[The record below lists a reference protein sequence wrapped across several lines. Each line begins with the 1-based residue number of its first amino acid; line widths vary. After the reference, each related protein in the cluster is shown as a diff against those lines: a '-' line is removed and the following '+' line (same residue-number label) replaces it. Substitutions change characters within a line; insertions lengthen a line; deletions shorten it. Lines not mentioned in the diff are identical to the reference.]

1 MERISTVRKAPCW
14 VLWGLCTPN
23 ADNLVPGREL
33 KDGHLRWKQAYSPNP
48 LRLVVRVVHVFIIPL
63 LMRFDLADL
72 AGCCSFPSPYLS
84 DYPSQIWLTPVTV
97 TVPAG
102 GGLSF
107 VQGVK
112 VALLLRLRLS
122 KRQSR
127 ESLKAGTNWSCDLS
141 PGFMQSWS
149 KKQKIICDLGITVDL
164 ISWKSFQNA
173 CWNLITNT
181 WLEWCVLPANSF
193 KIRGSAIFLQKWSW
207 RMYWLMSSRE
217 QLELQQT
224 IVLYAFKRKP
234 A

>member
-84 DYPSQIWLTPVTV
+84 DYPSQIWLTLVTV

-149 KKQKIICDLGITVDL
+149 KKQKNNLWFRHHSRLNFLEIFSECMLEFDYQHMAGVMC
-164 ISWKSFQNA
+164 SPCQFFQNSRF
-173 CWNLITNT
+173 CNLPTKVK
-181 WLEWCVLPANSF
+181 LAHVLVNVIERAVRASANNC
-193 KIRGSAIFLQKWSW
+193 LVC
-207 RMYWLMSSRE
+207 L
-217 QLELQQT
+217 
-224 IVLYAFKRKP
+224 
-234 A
+234 